1 MARTVK
7 DAALV
12 LTAIAGKDHNDNY
25 TLASPFQDK
34 VPDYVK
40 SCKANGLKGK
50 RIGVPRNVLELR
62 SSVAQVPYFAAF
74 DAAVKVLED
83 AGATI
88 VDNANFTAYEAFL
101 NGSSGSVLKAD
112 FISNLATYLSEL
124 KTNPQN
130 VHNLAD
136 IRAFTQRYPAEAYPS
151 RNTAT
156 WDSALKAGINNTSP
170 EFWPLYQQNL
180 YYGGDGGVFGAIE
193 RHHLDAVV
201 LPTNLGY
208 PVSAL
213 VGGPVITVPMGAY
226 PADTVVQFST
236 PWNLTSVAPGVPM
249 GLGFMGLKWSEQTL
263 IEMAYAYEQKS
274 LVRNSLTHYIEPRT
288 QLLDV
293 VDTQAAGTYRA

>member
-12 LTAIAGKDHNDNY
+12 LSAIAGKDTHDNY
-25 TLASPFQDK
+25 TLASPFEE

-40 SCKANGLKGK
+40 SCKKNGLKGK
-50 RIGVPRNVLELR
+50 RIGIPSNVLALR
-62 SSVAQVPYFAAF
+62 YSASQAPYFAAY

-88 VDNANFTAYEAFL
+88 VYNANFTAYEAYL
-101 NGSSGSVLKAD
+101 KNSTGSVLEAD

-124 KTNPQN
+124 ETNPQN
-130 VHNLAD
+130 VHTLAEV
-136 IRAFTQRYPAEAYPS
+136 RNFTQHYPAEAYPS

-156 WDSALKAGINNTSP
+156 WDAALKAGINNTSP

-180 YYGGDGGVFGAIE
+180 YYGGVGGVFGAIE
-193 RHHLDAVV
+193 RLHLDAVV
-201 LPTNLGY
+201 LPTNIGY

-226 PADTVVQFST
+226 PAGTPVQHSA

-263 IEMAYAYEQKS
+263 IEMAYAYEQKT
-274 LVRNSLTHYIEPRT
+274 LVRNGLTHYIEPTT
-288 QLLDV
+288 QLVDV
-293 VDTQAAGTYRA
+293 VCK